1 MKRFLGALLSLMIM
15 LACLGVQAEEISLY
29 SQFLNN
35 DATFETLEQAH
46 QNGPEQLA
54 ALTGRTYMPDPA
66 LDAYTPG
73 TTYVYRSA
81 GTYTNLSAAYRMN
94 TNLLVY
100 TDEHFETADDAL
112 AYLRNLGVTDIIDQA
127 HGSAVLVTPID
138 PEAGFGAADQYDYLR
153 LQSAMCNLGYSQTT
167 DAGPCYYADNT
178 YFGGLTYRYAIGIGG
193 GASFLCNYVAPTL
206 DYAGRIAA
214 MLLVNPTMD
223 DALEVSV
230 PMPVYLVNAG
240 ETVFDKFQAANEAY
254 ATEETS
260 ATMASF
266 NQTFPVRRVVV
277 AKDGTSDL
285 TTYVNDAYYS
295 LFTRAMRTPVVKAG
309 LFVAANE
316 FSGYSWN
323 QAPYTLTDRNAVLDG
338 VTADGIHVVEHQED
352 RFSHIQAENGE
363 YLRTWYEFLPE
374 EVLDGTAA
382 PHSIPLILCNHG
394 GGDDPVQAVDELGLI
409 TLAGKERIA
418 LVAPRYATDVTGGS
432 VMNASPFDVNGQSL
446 PALVEYMLETY
457 PALDPSRVYAT
468 GYSMGG
474 AATVETI
481 EWAPQLFEAAV
492 PMAAGSP
499 SGIYAPTEEQ
509 AAAFDTY
516 NVAMMFTT
524 SEYDLPSAMDQQSH
538 TIGEGYR
545 ECINRFA
552 VLNGLGELNYDF
564 ESWPFVGFEADRIVT
579 TLLNGEY
586 ENATWYLNNE
596 ADFPVL
602 AVSYTELLPHGLHP
616 EYGTI
621 AWEFMRH
628 YSRNTETGELIYTP

>member
-1 MKRFLGALLSLMIM
+1 MKKWVSLV
-15 LACLGVQAEEISLY
+15 LAFVLAAGCLGSASAAYYQQHQSNE
-29 SQFLNN
+29 
-35 DATFETLEQAH
+35 ATFETLEEAH
-46 QNGPEQLA
+46 ANAPGYLSAEYTDRA
-54 ALTGRTYMPDPA
+54 YIADPA
-66 LDAYTPG
+66 LDDYPQG
-73 TTYVYRSA
+73 TTYVYRSP
-81 GTYTNLSAAYRMN
+81 GIYNCVSAANRMN

-100 TDEHFETADDAL
+100 TDEQFAGKDDAL
-112 AYLRNLGVTDIIDQA
+112 NYLKGLGLTDMADEA
-127 HGSAVLVTPID
+127 TGSVVLVTPID
-138 PEAGFGAADQYDYLR
+138 PEAGFGQADQYAYFQ
-153 LQSAMCNLGYSQTT
+153 LQSAMCNIGYSVSDDNGTR
-167 DAGPCYYADNT
+167 YYADAG
-178 YFGGLTYRYAIGIGG
+178 YFGGLTYRYLIGIEG
-193 GASFLCNYVAPTL
+193 GATFINDYVASNL
-206 DYAGRIAA
+206 DYISRIAGL
-214 MLLVNPTMD
+214 LLVGGEMEKIR
-223 DALEVSV
+223 EVAASV
-230 PMPVYLVNAG
+230 PVWLVNAD
-240 ETVFDKFQAANEAY
+240 EAVAPKYAAANE
-254 ATEETS
+254 TDS
-260 ATMASF
+260 
-266 NQTFPVRRVVV
+266 NGRN
-277 AKDGTSDL
+277 GSDL
-285 TTYVNDAYYS
+285 IYYNQAHPLQQVIVTEDENADLADMVHRAYYD
-295 LFTRAMRTPVVKAG
+295 LFITAMRIPVVKAN
-309 LFVAANE
+309 LYTA
-316 FSGYSWN
+316 STLYSDYKWN
-323 QAPYTLTDRNAVLDG
+323 QAPYSLADRNPIING
-338 VTADGIHVVEHQED
+338 VTPDGIHVVEHQEE
-352 RFSHIQAENGE
+352 RFSDYKAANGE
-363 YLRTWYEFLPE
+363 YVTTWYEFLPE
-374 EVLDGTAA
+374 EVLNNTADE
-382 PHSIPLILCNHG
+382 HSIPLLLCNHG
-394 GGDDPVQAVDELGLI
+394 GGDDPVQAVDELGWLK
-409 TLAGKERIA
+409 LAGEERIA
-418 LVAPRYATDVTGGS
+418 IIAQRHTSEIPGS
-432 VMNASPFDVNGQSL
+432 SIFDGSPFDTMSDVL
-446 PALVEYMLETY
+446 PQMVRYMLETY

-481 EWAPQLFEAAV
+481 EWAPQLFAAAV

-586 ENATWYLNNE
+586 ENTTWYLNNE